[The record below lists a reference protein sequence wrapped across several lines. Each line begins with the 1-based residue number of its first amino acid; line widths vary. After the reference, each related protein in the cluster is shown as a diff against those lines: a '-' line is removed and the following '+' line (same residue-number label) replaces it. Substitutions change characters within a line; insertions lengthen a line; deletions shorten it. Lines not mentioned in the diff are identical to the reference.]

1 MKTEKIRS
9 FISFD
14 ISSDE
19 ILKKILKVQEKL
31 AGTEADLKLVK
42 PKNIHITMRFLGEI
56 SQESVEKV
64 IEQMNE
70 IKSKSFDIAFKEIG
84 TFPNLKYPRVIWIG
98 INKGSSELKEIHA
111 QLEPRLRK
119 IGFNPDKKG
128 FSPHLTIARVRS
140 GRNRK
145 TLADVLGHIES
156 YEIGIIRAE
165 ILKLK
170 RSTLTP
176 SGPIYS
182 TMHEVVL
189 DSVK

>member
-1 MKTEKIRS
+1 MKTERIRS

-14 ISSDE
+14 ISSE
-19 ILKKILKVQEKL
+19 KILKKIQEVQEKL
-31 AGTEADLKLVK
+31 VQTEADLRIVK

-56 SQESVEKV
+56 STETVEKV
-64 IEQMNE
+64 IGQMKE
-70 IKSKSFDIAFKEIG
+70 IKSQSFDIEFKGIG
-84 TFPNLKYPRVIWIG
+84 TFPNIKYPRVIWIG
-98 INKGSSELKEIHA
+98 IKKGSIELKEIFA
-111 QLEPRLRK
+111 QLESRLTK

-128 FSPHLTIARVRS
+128 FNPHLTIARVRS
-140 GRNRK
+140 GRNRQ
-145 TLADVLGHIES
+145 TLTDALGHLEL

-176 SGPIYS
+176 NGPIYS

-189 DSVK
+189 DSQ

>member
-14 ISSDE
+14 ISSEE
-19 ILKKILKVQEKL
+19 ILKKILQIQEKL
-31 AGTEADLKLVK
+31 AETEADLKLVK

-56 SQESVEKV
+56 SQETIEKV
-64 IEQMNE
+64 IEQMNK
-70 IKSKSFDIAFKEIG
+70 IKSKSFDIELKEIG
-84 TFPNLKYPRVIWIG
+84 TFPNIKYPRVIWIG
-98 INKGSSELKEIHA
+98 IKKGSTELKEIHT
-111 QLEPRLRK
+111 QLEPRLVR

-140 GRNRK
+140 GRNRE
-145 TLADVLGHIES
+145 TLADVLGHIKL

-170 RSTLTP
+170 KSNLTP
-176 SGPIYS
+176 SGPIYT

-189 DSVK
+189 DSK

>member
-1 MKTEKIRS
+1 
-9 FISFD
+9 
-14 ISSDE
+14 
-19 ILKKILKVQEKL
+19 
-31 AGTEADLKLVK
+31 
-42 PKNIHITMRFLGEI
+42 MRFLGEI
-56 SQESVEKV
+56 STETVEKV
-64 IEQMNE
+64 IEQMKE
-70 IKSKSFDIAFKEIG
+70 IKSQSFDIEFKGIG
-84 TFPNLKYPRVIWIG
+84 TFPNIKNPRVIWIG
-98 INKGSSELKEIHA
+98 IKKGSIELKEIYA

-145 TLADVLGHIES
+145 TLTDTLGHMELH
-156 YEIGIIRAE
+156 EIGIIRAE

-170 RSTLTP
+170 KSTLTP

-189 DSVK
+189 DSQ

>member
-1 MKTEKIRS
+1 MKTERIRS
-9 FISFD
+9 FFSFD
-14 ISSDE
+14 ISSGE
-19 ILKKILKVQEKL
+19 ILKKIQEVQEKL
-31 AGTEADLKLVK
+31 VETEADLGIVK

-56 SQESVEKV
+56 STETVEKV
-64 IEQMNE
+64 IEQMKE
-70 IKSKSFDIAFKEIG
+70 IKSQSFDIEFKGIG
-84 TFPNLKYPRVIWIG
+84 TFPNIKNPRVIWIG
-98 INKGSSELKEIHA
+98 IKKGSIELKEIYV

-145 TLADVLGHIES
+145 TLTDTLGHMELH
-156 YEIGIIRAE
+156 EIGIIRAE

-170 RSTLTP
+170 KSTLTP
-176 SGPIYS
+176 SGSIYS

-189 DSVK
+189 DSQ